1 MKFFGWLGS
10 LFGRSRL
17 DKGQMS
23 NPFIGTTSASGNA
36 INAETALELS
46 AVRAIA
52 KPSHRLLIR
61 QTLSLTVIQ
70 EDKSKT
76 RIISYI
82 IL

>member
-36 INAETALELS
+36 INAETALELL

-52 KPSHRLLIR
+52 KPSHRLFTPYDTSNFVTNCHAR
-61 QTLSLTVIQ
+61 
-70 EDKSKT
+70 
-76 RIISYI
+76 R
-82 IL
+82 